1 MGTCRSFSIWRDI
14 MRDSE
19 NRQEIV
25 RNVNSLKDIRNVIS
39 EVHNKEPLA
48 MISVKM
54 DIQEEKTDGRPTV

>member
-1 MGTCRSFSIWRDI
+1 

-25 RNVNSLKDIRNVIS
+25 KNVNSLKDIRDVIS

-48 MISVKM
+48 MISVEM
-54 DIQEEKTDGRPTV
+54 DIVEEKKDGRTTV